1 MKVLK
6 ELRDQLAHFVVGF
19 AATFLIQLF
28 LPVLIAASA
37 VMVGA
42 VFREQRQHPAKKLWQ
57 LGWGSMLDLLV
68 IALGAG
74 LAIALVLLKII

>member
-1 MKVLK
+1 MNLKK
-6 ELRDQLAHFVVGF
+6 ELRDQSAHFAAGF
-19 AATFLIQLF
+19 VATFLIQLF
-28 LPVLIAASA
+28 LPVLFAASA

-42 VFREQRQHPAKKLWQ
+42 VFREKRQHPARKLWQ
-57 LGWGSMLDLLV
+57 LGKGSMLDLLV

>member
-42 VFREQRQHPAKKLWQ
+42 VFREKRQHPAKKLWQ
-57 LGWGSMLDLLV
+57 LGWGSMLDLSV
-68 IALGAG
+68 IAFGVG
-74 LAIALVLLKII
+74 IATTLVLNNVI